1 MDDGNL
7 EAKTLVKEQVWMEV
21 CSSAFDIL
29 LEGFSRVKKCS
40 KEGRA
45 AMGVDL
51 SALHSGLDSI
61 HPNRT
66 AQGKTYVEALCVK
79 VSYMQDNEVLQW
91 VQDNYQS
98 YSYRCVLGVITNK
111 MSSMLNPMKLKNAVS
126 MLDKLYGCDDE
137 EENSKLSSIMS
148 SLSSSSSSSGAASLT
163 AGLTPSTSGSATSS
177 AVSSLSASMSNLTS
191 NISQSLSSTTNA
203 SNNAP
208 DSPSPAA
215 STSTSGS
222 SSGTASISNLFGK
235 SMMNGIRRASTIANN
250 IGKDSL
256 KSDS

>member
-7 EAKTLVKEQVWMEV
+7 AAKTLVKEQVWMEV
-21 CSSAFDIL
+21 CSAAFDVL
-29 LEGFSRVKKCS
+29 LEGFCRVKKCS

-45 AMGVDL
+45 AMGMDL

-98 YSYRCVLGVITNK
+98 YSYRCVLGIITNK
-111 MSSMLNPMKLKNAVS
+111 MSSMLNPMKLKNAIS
-126 MLDKLYGCDDE
+126 LLDKLYNCDEDE
-137 EENSKLSSIMS
+137 DSSKLSSIMS
-148 SLSSSSSSSGAASLT
+148 SLSSSSSSGAASLT
-163 AGLTPSTSGSATSS
+163 AGLTPSANGSSTTS
-177 AVSSLSASMSNLTS
+177 AVSSLTASMSNLTS
-191 NISQSLSSTTNA
+191 NISQSLSSSTT
-203 SNNAP
+203 P

-215 STSTSGS
+215 ATS
-222 SSGTASISNLFGK
+222 SSNISSSTASISNLFGK
-235 SMMNGIRRASTIANN
+235 SMMNGIRRASTIATN
-250 IGKDSL
+250 IGKDSQ
-256 KSDS
+256 KVDS